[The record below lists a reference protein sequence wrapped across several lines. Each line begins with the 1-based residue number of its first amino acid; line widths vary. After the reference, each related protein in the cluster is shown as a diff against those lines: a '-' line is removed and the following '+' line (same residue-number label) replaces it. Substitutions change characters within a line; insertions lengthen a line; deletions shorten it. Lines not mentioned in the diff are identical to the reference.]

1 MLLDEL
7 ADGLLLEELLL
18 IGLDAEDDLGTTTKR
33 LVLRGAD
40 GEGTTGGGLPDV
52 LVVVVVLGDDG
63 DLVGDEVG
71 GVETDTELTDHRDI
85 GGTGLESLHEGL
97 GAGVGDGTE
106 VVDEVGL
113 GHTDTGIADG
123 EGLVGLIGDDL
134 DVEVLAG
141 VELGGVGEGLV
152 TDLVEGIGG
161 VGNQLTKEDLL
172 VLVEGV
178 NDEGQ

>member
-1 MLLDEL
+1 M
-7 ADGLLLEELLL
+7 
-18 IGLDAEDDLGTTTKR
+18 
-33 LVLRGAD
+33 
-40 GEGTTGGGLPDV
+40 
-52 LVVVVVLGDDG
+52 
-63 DLVGDEVG
+63 
-71 GVETDTELTDHRDI
+71 
-85 GGTGLESLHEGL
+85 
-97 GAGVGDGTE
+97 GDGTE